1 MPERRDRNIT
11 ATIALVAAIFA
22 VIAVIAIFGF
32 APKNQANSLQ
42 DQTKTTG
49 LSQQQRDTTP
59 RTEGRPAVTTSGVP
73 EGGAGSDSTR
83 SSSGPSGTTEGK
95 DGQSVANTGSAP
107 RNGEQR

>member
-1 MPERRDRNIT
+1 MPERRDKNIT
-11 ATIALVAAIFA
+11 ATITLVAAIFA
-22 VIAVIAIFGF
+22 VIAAIAIFSY

-59 RTEGRPAVTTSGVP
+59 RSEGRPAVTTSGVP

-83 SSSGPSGTTEGK
+83 STAGPAGTTEGK

-107 RNGEQR
+107 RNSEQR